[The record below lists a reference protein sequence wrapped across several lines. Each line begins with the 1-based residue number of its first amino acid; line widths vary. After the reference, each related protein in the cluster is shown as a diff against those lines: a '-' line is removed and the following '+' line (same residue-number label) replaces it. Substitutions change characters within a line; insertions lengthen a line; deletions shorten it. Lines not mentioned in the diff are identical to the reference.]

1 MFATSNFLIPNATL
15 IVEIVAFL
23 FLLWFIR
30 KVVLPPVN
38 KALEER
44 REQIRTALEQAEA
57 ARAEADESRVQR
69 QAILDEAR
77 NQAREILSQANKT
90 ADRLRAEAQERGQL
104 EYERIV
110 ASAEQEIVTARQ
122 RAIEEVST
130 QVAGLVLSVAQRVIG
145 REVDAEGHRA
155 LIDEA
160 VAALGASGEPSST
173 GAQA

>member
-38 KALEER
+38 KALGER
-44 REQIRTALEQAEA
+44 REQIRTALEQADA

-69 QAILDEAR
+69 QEILDEAR
-77 NQAREILSQANKT
+77 NQARDILSQANKT
-90 ADRLRAEAQERGQL
+90 AERLRSEAQERGQL

-110 ASAEQEIVTARQ
+110 ASAAQEIVSARQ
-122 RAIEEVST
+122 RAVEEVST
-130 QVAGLVLSVAQRVIG
+130 QVAALVFSVAQQVIG

-160 VAALGASGEPSST
+160 VAALRVSAEPSSAGT
-173 GAQA
+173 QA